1 MKKYL
6 ILLCVILLATIAFQR
21 KALENAKSERDRYK
35 SNTEALLTDVQRYK
49 TSDSLNAAKVGALE
63 LKNKEFKKH
72 FAEDEE
78 LIKTLQTKNRELSQ
92 YIGTGTT
99 TEVHIVTEVHDT
111 TIVHDS
117 IPYEAQKFH
126 YSDPWVDLHGT
137 IYDEEMDC
145 DLSVRDSLVI
155 VETIK
160 RKRFLGFLWKT
171 RKIENRQ
178 WDVVSRCPYTKI
190 DKFEVVSI
198 KK

>member
-6 ILLCVILLATIAFQR
+6 ILLCAILLATIALQR
-21 KALENAKSERDRYK
+21 NALKNAKEERDRYK

-63 LKNKEFKKH
+63 KKNKELKKH

-78 LIKTLQTKNRELSQ
+78 QIKTLQTKNRELSQ
-92 YIGTGTT
+92 YIGAGTT

-117 IPYEAQKFH
+117 IPFDVQKIH
-126 YSDPWVDLHGT
+126 YSDPWVELYGT

-160 RKRFLGFLWKT
+160 RKRFLGFLWRT
-171 RKIENRQ
+171 RKIKNRQ
-178 WDVVSRCPYTKI
+178 WDVVSRCPYTHI